1 MPTTPGLRPERG
13 IRIDVRAARLA
24 ERRER
29 AERCLDVFLRI
40 RGYAWD
46 DTGEALWLNLAPK
59 DEARSQQTQP

>member
-1 MPTTPGLRPERG
+1 MPPTPDRRSG
-13 IRIDVRAARLA
+13 RAARLA

-46 DTGEALWLNLAPK
+46 DTGQTLWLDLAPK
-59 DEARSQQTQP
+59 DETRHG